1 MLPYL
6 RDKLTEIPGDFWA
19 VLGEMAPYLLFG
31 FFVAGILAVVIS
43 PAAVQ
48 RHLGGR
54 GIAAAFKAAL
64 FGVPL
69 PLCSC
74 GVIPV
79 AASLR
84 RHGASR
90 SAVTAFLISTPQ
102 TGVDSILV
110 TYSLLGVV
118 MAVFRPVA
126 AFVSGLLG
134 GAMVALAD
142 RKDTATGP
150 SPQACLDAC
159 CATDGHSKVYRALNY
174 GFRALPQD
182 IGRSLFVGL
191 AVAAL
196 ISAMIPNDFFTS
208 IAGGTL
214 RTGLPAMLLMMLVGI
229 PMYVCATASVP
240 IAAALIAKGVS
251 PGAAMVFLM
260 TGPATNAATI
270 VTVWKVMGRRTA
282 VIYLVAV
289 AVSALAAGAT
299 LDWLFSLESLSHA
312 AAGHWMLPAWFNTT
326 CAVALLA
333 ILAAA
338 VIRPGSATQP
348 GLAIAAIADLS
359 FQVSGMTCAHCADT
373 VRRALLRYPGVTAA
387 SVDLASGKAAISG
400 EGLDAAAIGKI
411 VTDLGYPTM
420 QIESRQSTAGQAGE
434 SEHVD

>member
-1 MLPYL
+1 MWPYL
-6 RDKLTEIPGDFWA
+6 RDKLPAIPGDFWA

-31 FFVAGILAVVIS
+31 FFVAGILAVAIS

-54 GIAAAFKAAL
+54 GITAAFKAAL

-110 TYSLLGVV
+110 TFSLLGVV

-142 RKDTATGP
+142 RKDPATGP
-150 SPQACLDAC
+150 SPEACRDAC
-159 CATDGHSKVYRALNY
+159 CATDGHGKVYRALSY
-174 GFRALPQD
+174 GFRVLPQD
-182 IGRSLFVGL
+182 IGRSLLVGL

-196 ISAMIPNDFFTS
+196 ISTMVPDDFFTS
-208 IAGGTL
+208 AAGGAF
-214 RTGLPAMLLMMLVGI
+214 RTGLPAMLLMMLVGMPI
-229 PMYVCATASVP
+229 YVCATASVP

-251 PGAAMVFLM
+251 PGAALVFLM

-270 VTVWKVMGRRTA
+270 ATVWKVMGRRTA
-282 VIYLVAV
+282 AIYLVSV
-289 AVSALAAGAT
+289 AASALAAGAT
-299 LDWLFSLESLSHA
+299 LDWLFSLEGLSRA
-312 AAGHWMLPAWFNTT
+312 AEGHWMLPAWFNTA

-333 ILAAA
+333 ILAVA
-338 VIRPGSATQP
+338 VVRPGVAAQP
-348 GLAIAAIADLS
+348 GLATAGLGDLS
-359 FQVSGMTCAHCADT
+359 FQVSGMTCANCADT
-373 VRRALLRYPGVTAA
+373 VRRALLSFPGVTAA
-387 SVDLASGKAAISG
+387 SVDLASGKAEISG
-400 EGLDAAAIGKI
+400 KGLDADAIGKI
-411 VTDLGYPTM
+411 VTDLGYPTRR
-420 QIESRQSTAGQAGE
+420 IESRESKTGPVGG